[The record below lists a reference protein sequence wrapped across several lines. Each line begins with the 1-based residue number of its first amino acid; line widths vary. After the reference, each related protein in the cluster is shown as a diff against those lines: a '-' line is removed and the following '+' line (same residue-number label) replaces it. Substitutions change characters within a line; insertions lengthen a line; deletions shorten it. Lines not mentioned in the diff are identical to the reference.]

1 MSASPGVLIVREDTA
16 IKGQIRNCR
25 QIEIYG
31 YVEGEV
37 AAQTVLVHPTGRC
50 YGTIKAESA
59 DIHGDLQ
66 GDVVVRNLISIRNT
80 GSVSGNVQYG
90 QLSMEMGG
98 SLSAEVRNVPPSIS
112 GDLEVTVD
120 RGRSVRI
127 TRQDLTALD
136 PDDKAQDLIFTVSN
150 AKNGY
155 ITLAAA
161 PSRPVSRF
169 TQADLDGG
177 GVLFTHDGTDTAAAS
192 FDVVVAD
199 RAGANSGAQTVRVA
213 VRR

>member
-16 IKGQIRNCR
+16 IKGQISNCR

-37 AAQTVLVHPTGRC
+37 AAQVVLVHQGGRC

-59 DIHGDLQ
+59 EIHGDLQ
-66 GDVVVRNLISIRNT
+66 GDVIVRNLISIRTT

-90 QLSMEMGG
+90 QLAMEMGG
-98 SLSAEVRNVPPSIS
+98 SLSAQVRNVPPSIS
-112 GDLEVTVD
+112 GDLDVTVD
-120 RGRSVRI
+120 KGRSVRI
-127 TRQDLTALD
+127 TRQDLNALD
-136 PDDKAQDLIFTVSN
+136 PDDRAQDLIFTVSN
-150 AKNGY
+150 ARNGY
-155 ITLAAA
+155 ITLSGSPA
-161 PSRPVSRF
+161 RPVSRF
-169 TQADLDGG
+169 TQADLEGG
-177 GVLFTHDGTDTAAAS
+177 SVHFMHDGTDTAAAS

-199 RAGANSGAQTVRVA
+199 RAGASSSAQTVRVA